1 MAINVTF
8 GVNHSDDRFLTKDVT
23 YSANAVSCDV
33 YERVDRINPIL
44 KVDKTQIDLSQTN
57 YMSIPEFGRKYFIT
71 DITGDTGKTVYVHGH
86 VDVLGTYDTQIR
98 ACKCIA
104 ARSTTQVNA
113 FLQDNARLFNV
124 YTWNQYR
131 TLGDIGAPTA
141 LIVRT
146 LSTDQE

>member
-1 MAINVTF
+1 MAINVKF
-8 GVNHSDDRFLTKDVT
+8 GVNHSDDRFLTKNITWGD
-23 YSANAVSCDV
+23 AAVPCDI
-33 YERVDRINPIL
+33 YEKVDRINPVL
-44 KVDKTQIDLSQTN
+44 KVDTSKVDLADTN
-57 YMSIPEFGRKYFIT
+57 YMEIPEFGRKYFIT
-71 DITGDTGKTVYVHGH
+71 DITGDIGKTVYVHGH
-86 VDVLGTYDTQIR
+86 VDVLSTYDTQIR

-124 YTWNQYR
+124 YTWNQYL

-141 LIVRT
+141 LVVRT